1 MQVPRYMFK
10 MVGADHS
17 SSYKKGY
24 GFPAL
29 TKFLFETRY
38 RTFHSISALY
48 NSSCARLFSWHC
60 STQCVYNSLTEMQQ
74 INTVKV
80 PTKQSFDFFKAQ
92 NLKIFSQWFQKVLKI
107 PKRQRKIS
115 ENYWNQL
122 ILEEGSIKI
131 DKNQSRIFILL
142 TFIKSKNQSSNF

>member
-1 MQVPRYMFK
+1 M
-10 MVGADHS
+10 
-17 SSYKKGY
+17 
-24 GFPAL
+24 L
-29 TKFLFETRY
+29 
-38 RTFHSISALY
+38 
-48 NSSCARLFSWHC
+48 SWHC
-60 STQCVYNSLTEMQQ
+60 STQCIYNSLAERQQ

-80 PTKQSFDFFKAQ
+80 PAKPSFDFFKAQ

-131 DKNQSRIFILL
+131 DNNQSRILILL
-142 TFIKSKNQSSNF
+142 IFIKSKNQSSNFSIRSQFHQTEIKVTMEGLQFTSRFHSQVDLPRYALKVAKSIWFLCD